1 MILEALPYYLL
12 LGMVAGLLAG
22 MLGVGGGLVIVPV
35 LVLLFGLA
43 DMAPS
48 ITMHL
53 ALGTSL
59 ATIVGTS
66 ISSAWAHHRYGAV
79 LWSVCLRL
87 TPGIVLGAW
96 LGAAFADQLSSNGL
110 QKIFGIFELLVAL
123 QMGLA
128 LQPAAHRQL
137 PGSVVM
143 GLAGGVIGAVSA
155 IVGIGGGT
163 LTVPFLHWCNV
174 SIRNAVA
181 TSAACGLPIA
191 VAGAL
196 GYLVMGWGNP
206 ALPAWSSGYLY
217 WPAFVSIMA
226 ASLLFAP
233 LGVRLA
239 HRLPAARLRQLFA
252 LFLLVVGGV
261 MLLS

>member
-1 MILEALPYYLL
+1 MLLEALPFYLL

-35 LVLLFGLA
+35 LVLLFGWA
-43 DMAPS
+43 DMTPS
-48 ITMHL
+48 IIMHL

-59 ATIVGTS
+59 ATIVVTS
-66 ISSAWAHHRYGAV
+66 ISSTWAHHRFGAV
-79 LWSVCLRL
+79 LWPVCLRL

-96 LGAAFADQLSSNGL
+96 LGAAFADQLSSDGL
-110 QKIFGIFELLVAL
+110 QRIFGIFELLVAL

-137 PGSVVM
+137 PGPAVM
-143 GLAGGVIGAVSA
+143 GLAGGVTGAVSA

-191 VAGAL
+191 LSGAL
-196 GYLVMGWGNP
+196 GYLVTGWGNP
-206 ALPAWSSGYLY
+206 GLPAWSSGYLY
-217 WPAFVSIMA
+217 WPAFAAIMIT
-226 ASLLFAP
+226 SLLFAP
-233 LGVRLA
+233 LGAHLA
-239 HRLPAARLRQLFA
+239 HRLPATRLKQLFA
-252 LFLLVVGGV
+252 LFLTVVGAA